1 MADTILSVAEINTLF
16 QKITALV
23 IGYDYDNDP
32 DTVGA
37 AVRISWPT
45 EGMPA
50 FKVDDDVTFIRA
62 IERDSEYN
70 RQRNMN
76 MSDLPEWNLNMETDY
91 TRVIEINW
99 VFYGPNSFATAQAV
113 RDNIFY
119 PETQYLLN
127 SNNLYLI
134 PNITAP
140 IRAPELFMS
149 RWWERTD
156 LTMLFNELIV
166 RNVTIHAIK
175 SVEVIEEDSKGIQA
189 DVEIS

>member
-1 MADTILSVAEINTLF
+1 
-16 QKITALV
+16 
-23 IGYDYDNDP
+23 
-32 DTVGA
+32 
-37 AVRISWPT
+37 
-45 EGMPA
+45 
-50 FKVDDDVTFIRA
+50 
-62 IERDSEYN
+62 
-70 RQRNMN
+70 MN

-91 TRVIEINW
+91 TRVIEVSW
-99 VFYGPNSFATAQAV
+99 VFYGPHSFATAQAV

-140 IRAPELFMS
+140 VRAPELFMS

-156 LTMLFNELIV
+156 LTILFNELVV

-175 SVEVIEEDSKGIQA
+175 STEVIVENSKGIQA